1 MKRAQQEKYIR
12 ERNFEDLFIE
22 QGWDEAHAAPVYL
35 PYPAG
40 EKFKIQAKFQKRG
53 FAVCFCQDQRF
64 LILSTADRKR
74 LLHELS
80 KFHYEHLLIAYGKN
94 ADGANEQHWMVSIR
108 PKDRPQRVAMVQWCE
123 DEDQALQGLI
133 EKLEGLIF
141 PLAEEDALTIVDV
154 VERVRFAFSANAEK
168 ISKTFYREFQTELK
182 RFDGFISG
190 LENIVGKKEYAALM
204 LNRLMFIYFIQKKR
218 FLNGETDYLQKRLQK
233 TQQRYGNDQFFDKF
247 YREFL
252 RRLFHEGL
260 DTPSDKRSDEI
271 NQLLGEVPY
280 LNGGLFDSHTLE
292 SKNSNIHIPDAA
304 FKALFTFFDRYN
316 WHLDDRPA
324 ASGSD
329 INPEVLGYIF
339 EKYIN
344 DRAQMGAY
352 YTQEDITG
360 YIAKN
365 TILPFLLRRTRENC
379 RNAFAPSGIWRL
391 LQENPD
397 HYIYPAVKHGCEVPD
412 EQLPE
417 DIRRG
422 IAVDPPQLRQRRK
435 EWNTPAP
442 ETFALPSETWREVI
456 ARRARCAD
464 LRQKLQAGEIQTP
477 DDLITYNL
485 DITRFV
491 GDAIMEYEG
500 ADFIA
505 ALFRAIAGVREQW
518 VQGTNE
524 KVKRGISVLDPACG
538 SGAFLFAALNVLEP
552 LYEGCIERME
562 QFVAD
567 DDAKQKTAKQ
577 KKHPL
582 FRKVLEEIDQ
592 HPNRRYWIFKTII
605 LENLYGVDIMA
616 EAVEIAKL
624 RLFLKLAAEAECAP
638 DEKNLGLEP
647 LPDIDYNI
655 RTGNSLVGFASM
667 QQFESFARAKL
678 ILNKTSS
685 GSVHEQGKFDLS
697 SGLLD
702 KVREQAQTTQ
712 QANNRFRLAQDR
724 GDGSYVIAK
733 HELAEELSKLNEM
746 LNQYLADDYGIGKD
760 KQNSYKEWKDS
771 HKPFH
776 WFADFYGIIEG
787 NGGFDVVIGNP
798 PYVEMRQVNYVPQRL
813 KCFDSSAIHAM
824 CIERSIG
831 LNAQNG
837 TMSMISP
844 MSLISTQRM
853 KLVRQLLEENRN
865 CWYSNF
871 SWRPAKLFDEV
882 NRAMTIFIAEYG
894 SGNKNFS
901 TGYIKWNSSN
911 RILLMKTL
919 RYIECYRNENVFWI
933 PKAGDNQEIT
943 ILKKYLSQSKILK
956 NFSSPSNHLI
966 YYRTTGGLYWKVFTD
981 FSPVF
986 LVNGV
991 LGHSTRENFFS
1002 LTTKKHITAA
1012 IAVLSSDVF
1021 WWWYTITSNLR
1032 DLNPYDW
1039 QNFPV
1044 PESAMNDKKIENLGK
1059 KYIKDIKNNSKMRV
1073 RKQARTG
1080 RIETQSFNIKNSKH
1094 IIDEIDSILAEHYG
1108 FTDEELDYIINYDYK
1123 YRMGGSNE

>member
-94 ADGANEQHWMVSIR
+94 ANGANEQHWMVSIR
-108 PKDRPQRVAMVQWCE
+108 PHHRPQRVAMVQWRE
-123 DEDQALQGLI
+123 GQALQGLI

-182 RFDGFISG
+182 RFEGFISG

-204 LNRLMFIYFIQKKR
+204 LNRLMFIYFIQKKG
-218 FLNGETDYLQKRLQK
+218 FLNGETNYLQNRLQQ

-252 RRLFHEGL
+252 HRLFHEGL

-271 NQLLGEVPY
+271 NQLLGKVPY

-292 SKNSNIHIPDAA
+292 SKNSDIHIPDAA
-304 FKALFTFFDRYN
+304 FEALFTFFDRYN

-324 ASGSD
+324 ASGQD

-365 TILPFLLRRTRENC
+365 TILTFLLRRTRENC

-422 IAVDPPQLRQRRK
+422 IAVDPPQLRQRRQH
-435 EWNTPAP
+435 WNTPAP
-442 ETFALPSETWREVI
+442 EAFALPSETWREVI

-464 LRQKLQAGEIQTP
+464 LRQKLAAGEIQTP
-477 DDLITYNL
+477 DALITYNL

-491 GDAIMEYEG
+491 GDAILEYEG

-505 ALFRAIAGVREQW
+505 ALFRAIAGVRQQW

-567 DDAKQKTAKQ
+567 DDAKQKTAKP

-624 RLFLKLAAEAECAP
+624 RLFLKLAAEAKYKP

-667 QQFESFARAKL
+667 QQFENLAGATL
-678 ILNKTSS
+678 
-685 GSVHEQGKFDLS
+685 DLS
-697 SGLLD
+697 DGLLG
-702 KVREQAQTTQ
+702 KVREQAQTIQ
-712 QANNRFRLAQDR
+712 QINNRFRQAQDR
-724 GDGSYVIAK
+724 GDGSYVQEKNTLTA
-733 HELAEELSKLNEM
+733 ELKELNST
-746 LNQYLADDYGIGKD
+746 LNQYLAKEYGSNDGNLD
-760 KQNSYKEWKDS
+760 HYQRWKKS
-771 HKPFH
+771 HQPFH
-776 WFADFYGIIEG
+776 WFADFYGIIED

-798 PYVEMRQVNYVPQRL
+798 PYVKYSEAKKSYTVKDYATQKCNNLYAMFIERINTLTKNHIGMIVQLPLVCTDAMQPAQDILRKFSVWFLNFDDRPGKLFSDLQHIRACVFITSLRNKNINDSKIHTTNYKRWHSHIRSTIFQNISFINQDTIKQSVGSIPKIGDSLSKAIYQKINAVDNVLGNYLYGEDSCYFHNAPQYWIRATDFIPYFWNERDGEKQSEHIKNL
-813 KCFDSSAIHAM
+813 SFLDKEKSIISSAI
-824 CIERSIG
+824 I
-831 LNAQNG
+831 
-837 TMSMISP
+837 
-844 MSLISTQRM
+844 
-853 KLVRQLLEENRN
+853 
-865 CWYSNF
+865 
-871 SWRPAKLFDEV
+871 
-882 NRAMTIFIAEYG
+882 
-894 SGNKNFS
+894 
-901 TGYIKWNSSN
+901 NSSLFYWWFI
-911 RILLMKTL
+911 ILSNCRDLSMREINNFPINLT
-919 RYIECYRNENVFWI
+919 
-933 PKAGDNQEIT
+933 EIT
-943 ILKKYLSQSKILK
+943 KNNYFNLSKVNKELMVDYRQHAIRKEA
-956 NFSSPSNHLI
+956 I
-966 YYRTTGGLYWKVFTD
+966 YKTTGKVVYDEFHP
-981 FSPVF
+981 S
-986 LVNGV
+986 
-991 LGHSTRENFFS
+991 HS
-1002 LTTKKHITAA
+1002 
-1012 IAVLSSDVF
+1012 
-1021 WWWYTITSNLR
+1021 
-1032 DLNPYDW
+1032 
-1039 QNFPV
+1039 
-1044 PESAMNDKKIENLGK
+1044 KKI
-1059 KYIKDIKNNSKMRV
+1059 IDQIDI
-1073 RKQARTG
+1073 
-1080 RIETQSFNIKNSKH
+1080 
-1094 IIDEIDSILAEHYG
+1094 ILAEHYG

>member
-22 QGWDEAHAAPVYL
+22 QGWDEAHAAPVDL

-40 EKFKIQAKFQKRG
+40 EKFKIQAKFQKRD
-53 FAVCFCQDQRF
+53 FAVCFCHDQRF
-64 LILSTADRKR
+64 LSLNSADRKR

-80 KFHYEHLLIAYGKN
+80 KHYYEHLLIAYGKN

-108 PKDRPQRVAMVQWCE
+108 PHHRPQRVAMVQWRE
-123 DEDQALQGLI
+123 GQALQGLI

-182 RFDGFISG
+182 RFEGFISG

-204 LNRLMFIYFIQKKR
+204 LNRLMFIYFIQKKG
-218 FLNGETDYLQKRLQK
+218 FLNGETNYLQNRLQQ

-252 RRLFHEGL
+252 HRLFHEGL

-271 NQLLGEVPY
+271 NQLLGKVPY

-292 SKNSNIHIPDAA
+292 SKNSDIHIPDAA
-304 FKALFTFFDRYN
+304 FEALFTFFDRYN

-324 ASGSD
+324 ASGQD

-422 IAVDPPQLRQRRK
+422 IAVDPPQLRQRRQH
-435 EWNTPAP
+435 WNTPAP

-464 LRQKLQAGEIQTP
+464 LRQKLAAGEIQTP
-477 DDLITYNL
+477 AALITYNL

-491 GDAIMEYEG
+491 GDAILEYEG

-567 DDAKQKTAKQ
+567 DDAKQNPGKQ

-582 FRKVLEEIDQ
+582 FRKVLEEIGQ

-624 RLFLKLAAEAECAP
+624 RLFLKLAAEAKYKP

-667 QQFESFARAKL
+667 QQFENLAGAELNFNKKL
-678 ILNKTSS
+678 L
-685 GSVHEQGKFDLS
+685 G
-697 SGLLD
+697 
-702 KVREQAQTTQ
+702 KVREQAQTIQ
-712 QANNRFRLAQDR
+712 QINNRFRQAQDR
-724 GDGSYVIAK
+724 GDGSYVQEKNTLTA
-733 HELAEELSKLNEM
+733 ELEKLNER
-746 LNQYLADDYGIGKD
+746 LDHYLAKEYGSNDGNHD
-760 KQNSYKEWKDS
+760 HYKKWKES
-771 HKPFH
+771 HQPFH
-776 WFADFYGIIEG
+776 WFADFYGIIED

-798 PYVEMRQVNYVPQRL
+798 PYVEYRNIIKTYTIKNYTTEKCGNLYAYLLERAIDLQNNNSYFGMIVPISVNSTDGYQPLQNLLLNKSSLHVSSFSHLVGKLFDISNPRLCIVLYCNRTKKSSAAVHTTCYNKLGNSQYKQSMFQRIQYTETAINTKGIIPKLGTKIEKNILSKIHNREKLVMVNFSEHKVYFSRKFGWYVPVTDFIPRVYDAKGNIRL
-813 KCFDSSAIHAM
+813 PGELKTIYFNDNDSAYTTFVA
-824 CIERSIG
+824 
-831 LNAQNG
+831 LNSNLFYWFVTLTSDCRHLNMREIRNFPLSLNDQKLNKLTIMG
-837 TMSMISP
+837 KELSSQ
-844 MSLISTQRM
+844 LIST
-853 KLVRQLLEENRN
+853 
-865 CWYSNF
+865 
-871 SWRPAKLFDEV
+871 
-882 NRAMTIFIAEYG
+882 
-894 SGNKNFS
+894 
-901 TGYIKWNSSN
+901 
-911 RILLMKTL
+911 
-919 RYIECYRNENVFWI
+919 
-933 PKAGDNQEIT
+933 
-943 ILKKYLSQSKILK
+943 
-956 NFSSPSNHLI
+956 
-966 YYRTTGGLYWKVFTD
+966 
-981 FSPVF
+981 
-986 LVNGV
+986 
-991 LGHSTRENFFS
+991 
-1002 LTTKKHITAA
+1002 
-1012 IAVLSSDVF
+1012 
-1021 WWWYTITSNLR
+1021 
-1032 DLNPYDW
+1032 
-1039 QNFPV
+1039 
-1044 PESAMNDKKIENLGK
+1044 
-1059 KYIKDIKNNSKMRV
+1059 SKMRTYGELKIQFFFH
-1073 RKQARTG
+1073 R
-1080 RIETQSFNIKNSKH
+1080 NIKY
-1094 IIDEIDSILAEHYG
+1094 IIDQIDSILAEHYG